1 MAVIKRSIAA
11 TASARQD
18 DGGTLVAALGDARV
32 RVHVCADGVANV
44 WQTWRC
50 MLSRCATAGLAS
62 AHHAGGRRFDSCRPP
77 PGTAV
82 CVFIWQMLTF

>member
-32 RVHVCADGVANV
+32 RVHVCADGVANM
-44 WQTWRC
+44 WQTW
-50 MLSRCATAGLAS
+50 
-62 AHHAGGRRFDSCRPP
+62 
-77 PGTAV
+77 
-82 CVFIWQMLTF
+82 